1 MSPFRLLPLLVIS
14 AVLLAACSDDEPS
27 RIVHYVNPLW
37 TPDGKTLVAGYDEYL
52 PGGQSPSPL
61 RAATRL
67 AVMDIATRVTRV
79 VDLGAVN
86 TWHTMYA
93 FDPSGTALAIAQDN
107 GIFFFDLQGRQLLSF
122 QPSEGGAPRFIAFGN
137 TGNSFVWVGA
147 TADGYTV
154 NKTGYDAAGWTIG
167 TTERLESVTTTEAV
181 ISLVLTSQRSYALRL
196 GSGLV
201 REVEF
206 NGTELNSFTIETVT
220 SDNPWH
226 ERLVYYSSGGRY
238 LYAVDSKG
246 MMRMDLGSGTAARLV
261 QGTIVDL
268 DLSDQRRSMVYE
280 TRTGDL
286 WLSSEDGIPLTRLAP
301 QNIMPRF
308 SPAANG
314 IAMVS
319 RVDTYTDSLHVLLYR

>member
-1 MSPFRLLPLLVIS
+1 MPTFRLLPLLVIS
-14 AVLLAACSDDEPS
+14 AVLLTACSDDEPT
-27 RIVHYVNPLW
+27 RIVHHVNPLW

-52 PGGQSPSPL
+52 PGGEAPSPL
-61 RAATRL
+61 RPASRI
-67 AVMDIATRVTRV
+67 AVMDVDTRVTRV
-79 VDLGAVN
+79 VDLGTVN
-86 TWHTMYA
+86 TWHTVYA
-93 FDPSGTALAIAQDN
+93 FDPSGSALAIAQAN
-107 GIFFFDLQGRQLLSF
+107 GIFFFDLQGRQLLAF
-122 QPSEGGAPRFIAFGN
+122 QPTDASPRFIAFGN

-154 NKTGYDAAGWTIG
+154 NKTTYDAAGWTIG
-167 TTERLESVTTTEAV
+167 ATEQLAAVTTIEAV
-181 ISLVLTSQRSYALRL
+181 ISLALTSQRSYALRFA
-196 GSGLV
+196 SGLV

-206 NGTELNSFTIETVT
+206 NGTELNSFTIETMT

-238 LYAVDSKG
+238 LYAIDGKG

-268 DLSDQRRSMVYE
+268 DISDQRRSMVYE

-314 IAMVS
+314 IAMIT

>member
-1 MSPFRLLPLLVIS
+1 MSPFRLLPLLLIS
-14 AVLLAACSDDEPS
+14 AALLAACSDDDPS

-52 PGGQSPSPL
+52 PGGDASSPMRERS
-61 RAATRL
+61 RL

-79 VDLGAVN
+79 IDLGVVN
-86 TWHTMYA
+86 TWHTMYS
-93 FDPSGTALAIAQDN
+93 FDPSGAALGLTQDN
-107 GIFFFDLQGRQLLSF
+107 GIFFFDLQGRQLLAF
-122 QPSEGGAPRFIAFGN
+122 QPPDAGMPRFMAFGN

-154 NKTGYDAAGWTIG
+154 NKTSYDAAGWAIG
-167 TTERLESVTTTEAV
+167 TTERLATVTTTDAV
-181 ISLVLTSQRSYALRL
+181 IALTLTSQRSYALRL
-196 GSGLV
+196 ASGLV

-206 NGTELNSFTIETVT
+206 DGTELNSFTIGTVT

-226 ERLVYYSSGGRY
+226 ERLVYYTSGGRY
-238 LYAVDSKG
+238 LYALDSGG
-246 MMRMDLGSGTAARLV
+246 MMRMDLSTGTAARLV

-301 QNIMPRF
+301 KNLMPRF